1 MDKERITNYNC
12 PVDAAMD
19 ILGGNY
25 KAFIIYKLINK
36 TLRYN
41 EIQKLIPKA
50 TPRMLSKQ
58 LRELE
63 QDNIISRKIYPVVP
77 PKTEYS
83 LTEWG
88 KTLIPVVIALA
99 DWGKLLYHQAG
110 VDLPC

>member
-1 MDKERITNYNC
+1 MDKERIKNYNC

-19 ILGGNY
+19 ILGGKY
-25 KAFIIYKLINK
+25 KAIIVYKLINK

-63 QDNIISRKIYPVVP
+63 QDNIINRIFLNRMGKNADSCCDCTCRLGKITVP
-77 PKTEYS
+77 P
-83 LTEWG
+83 G
-88 KTLIPVVIALA
+88 
-99 DWGKLLYHQAG
+99 G
-110 VDLPC
+110 C

>member
-1 MDKERITNYNC
+1 MDKERIKNYNC

-19 ILGGNY
+19 ILGGKY
-25 KAFIIYKLINK
+25 KAIIVYKLINK

-63 QDNIISRKIYPVVP
+63 QDNIISRKVYPVVP
-77 PKTEYS
+77 P
-83 LTEWG
+83 
-88 KTLIPVVIALA
+88 LIPVVIALA

>member
-1 MDKERITNYNC
+1 MDKERIKNYNC

-19 ILGGNY
+19 ILGGKY
-25 KAFIIYKLINK
+25 KAIIVYKLINK

-63 QDNIISRKIYPVVP
+63 QDNIISRKVYPVVP

-99 DWGKLLYHQAG
+99 DWGKLLYHQTG

>member
-19 ILGGNY
+19 ILGGKY
-25 KAFIIYKLINK
+25 KAIIIYKLINK

-77 PKTEYS
+77 PKTE
-83 LTEWG
+83 
-88 KTLIPVVIALA
+88 
-99 DWGKLLYHQAG
+99 
-110 VDLPC
+110 

>member
-1 MDKERITNYNC
+1 MDKERIANYNC
-12 PVDAAMD
+12 TVDAAMD
-19 ILGGNY
+19 ILGGKY
-25 KAFIIYKLINK
+25 KAIIVYELKER

-63 QDNIISRKIYPVVP
+63 QDEIIIRKVYPVVP

-88 KTLIPVVIALA
+88 KTLIPIVNLLS
-99 DWGKLLYHQAG
+99 DWGESLYKREG
-110 VDLPC
+110 VNPPC